1 MRTELERRV
10 EVTLPELGA
19 NLLEAVV
26 VAWEK
31 HPGDWI
37 DRDETICIVSADGL
51 RAGVASWASGY
62 MVRPLASVG
71 ARIGPGT
78 SLAEIAMPLAH
89 DEAPGHRSI
98 GEDTH
103 GARTTLR

>member
-37 DRDETICIVSADGL
+37 DRDEPICIVSADGTRPPIHRGGHARRAYYVAMNSL
-51 RAGVASWASGY
+51 RK
-62 MVRPLASVG
+62 
-71 ARIGPGT
+71 PGRRV
-78 SLAEIAMPLAH
+78 EF
-89 DEAPGHRSI
+89 G
-98 GEDTH
+98 
-103 GARTTLR
+103 